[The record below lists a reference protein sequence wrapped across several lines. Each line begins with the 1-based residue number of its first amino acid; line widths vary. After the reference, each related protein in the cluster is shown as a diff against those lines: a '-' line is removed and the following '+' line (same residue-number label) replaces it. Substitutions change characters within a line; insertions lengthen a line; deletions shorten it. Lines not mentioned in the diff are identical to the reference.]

1 MNDTKEQLKEVRSAI
16 TSILMGG
23 QSYKIGSRSL
33 TRADLS
39 ELYAMKKELESVI
52 AEENSGG
59 LGRHTAAAVFGRR

>member
-33 TRADLS
+33 TRVGIIRN
-39 ELYAMKKELESVI
+39 EK
-52 AEENSGG
+52 
-59 LGRHTAAAVFGRR
+59 RT

>member
-52 AEENSGG
+52 AEENAGG